1 MNSQRTLQ
9 ITLFGNL
16 GADPEPR
23 LLKPRT
29 VTREIYN
36 IVTDEVESETYTH
49 PEREIRVASLG
60 VNFKDQNGNEMSRWQ
75 RLVDYQDFL
84 ATCEVGDRL
93 RVRGWFRERNYKDK
107 DGVLKSVRELIL
119 TDAEIQPKRSQ
130 SSDTDTDKPWTDP
143 EPMDY
148 DDDEIPF

>member
-16 GADPEPR
+16 GADPETR

-29 VTREIYN
+29 VTREIYD
-36 IVTDEVESETYTH
+36 IVTDEVVSETYTH
-49 PEREIRVASLG
+49 PERQIVVASLG
-60 VNFKDQNGNEMSRWQ
+60 VNFKDQNGNDRSRWQ

-84 ATCEVGDRL
+84 AACQVGDRL
-93 RVRGWFRERNYKDK
+93 RVRGWFRERSYKDL
-107 DGVLKSVRELIL
+107 DGDLKTIRELIL

-130 SSDTDTDKPWTDP
+130 PGDTDSDEHWTAP

-148 DDDEIPF
+148 DDNEIPF